1 MPDLFSFYLLVLTA
15 MITPGPNNLL
25 TMYSGL
31 NFGFKRTFPFILGVL
46 FGGAVLLFV
55 IGLGLGALF
64 ESLPMLKMIMKV
76 AGSLYILFL
85 AWKIASKSD
94 VKGEGRACPI
104 SFWAAAL
111 FQWVNPKVWVFFLTY
126 VSIFHITT
134 NVWANTGILTASI
147 VILNFPCLMIWTFC
161 GKQIQKIM
169 HNTKQ
174 VKILNRVLGLILA
187 MSVLLLW
194 K

>member
-1 MPDLFSFYLLVLTA
+1 MTHLFSFYLLVFTA

-46 FGGAVLLFV
+46 FGSGILLFV
-55 IGLGLGALF
+55 IGLGLGSLF
-64 ESLPMLKMIMKV
+64 ESLPMLKTIMKV

-85 AWKIASKSD
+85 ALKIALMSD
-94 VKGEGRACPI
+94 VKGQGRASPI

-111 FQWVNPKVWVFFLTY
+111 FQWVNPKVWIFFLTY
-126 VSIFHITT
+126 VSIFHVTSNI
-134 NVWANTGILTASI
+134 WANTLILVVSI
-147 VILNFPCLMIWTFC
+147 IILNFPCLMIWTFC

-169 HNTKQ
+169 HNKRQ
-174 VKILNRVLGLILA
+174 VKLLNRLLGLVLA